1 MNKTIFSVII
11 NCKNSEKYIKEAVNS
26 VLNQS
31 FEDFEIIIIDN
42 NSIDSTADIINS
54 LNDLRI
60 KYFNTNIDLNLGDAR
75 NFGLTKSV
83 GKFIGFLDSDDL
95 WHNRKLE
102 KSFLQLNNK
111 DTVFAYSNVNYFN
124 EKESFKLYPKYKSF
138 SKNIFNDLL
147 TNYNLCISSCIFSRI
162 FLNKMNTFFDPNLEV
177 CEDYDFF
184 LRLSNLGLVKYT
196 DEVLVNYRIHSTN
209 LTKTKRLLFFKEK
222 EFIINKLNLLFGLES
237 KILKHLLLFNRLDEA
252 KYFWK
257 QDKIRKAINL
267 LRKNKHLSLALKLFY
282 SVIFCFN
289 YSFILR
295 VYSLFKHKKI
305 DMEV

>member
-11 NCKNSEKYIKEAVNS
+11 NCKNSEKYINEAVNS

-42 NSIDSTADIINS
+42 NSIDSTSDIINS

-75 NFGLTKSV
+75 NFGLNKSV

-102 KSFLQLNNK
+102 KSFLQLSNK

-124 EKESFKLYPKYKSF
+124 EKENFKLYPKNKSF

-147 TNYNLCISSCIFSRI
+147 INYNLCISSCIFSRF
-162 FLNKMNTFFDPNLEV
+162 FLNKMKSFFDPNLEV

-184 LRLSNLGLVKYT
+184 LRLSNLGLVNYT
-196 DEVLVNYRIHSTN
+196 DEVLVSYRIHSAN

-222 EFIINKLNLLFGLES
+222 ELIINKLNLLFGLES
-237 KILKHLLLFNRLDEA
+237 RILKHLLLFNKLDEA
-252 KYFWK
+252 KFFWK

-267 LRKNKHLSLALKLFY
+267 LRKNKHLSLPLKLFY
-282 SVIFCFN
+282 SFIFCFK

-305 DMEV
+305 DMEL